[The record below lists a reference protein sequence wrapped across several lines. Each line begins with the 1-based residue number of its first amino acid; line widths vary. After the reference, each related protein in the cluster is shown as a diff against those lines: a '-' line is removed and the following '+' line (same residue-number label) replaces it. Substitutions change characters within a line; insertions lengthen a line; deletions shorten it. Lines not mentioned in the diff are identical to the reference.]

1 VGGCITGS
9 RGVPGERVPVLSAD
23 DKYELGKLW
32 GLLGV
37 VIPWDRNVNTKRD

>member
-9 RGVPGERVPVLSAD
+9 RGVPGEREPVIRD
-23 DKYELGKLW
+23 DDNFDKGKICV
-32 GLLGV
+32 LLGV